1 MVTSTD
7 LGVSPRTAGED
18 CHGGKLGDGSQGERA
33 SKGVGGRGI
42 ARQTLHKHKLLLR
55 HDKKMRGYTIYDIY
69 YDDYRDVRIFFAF
82 EERFLRH
89 SLRTGNCARTP
100 DWSLSS
106 STVYNVVEVV

>member
-1 MVTSTD
+1 MKVRFTYIYA
-7 LGVSPRTAGED
+7 L
-18 CHGGKLGDGSQGERA
+18 
-33 SKGVGGRGI
+33 
-42 ARQTLHKHKLLLR
+42 

-69 YDDYRDVRIFFAF
+69 YDDYHDVRIFFAF

-106 STVYNVVEVV
+106 STVYNVVGVVWVADYHCIA